1 MAKLDSEDELKRQ
14 MRRRLVGAV
23 ALVTALFIILPMLLQ
38 STPNPRE
45 GSLELRIPDKD
56 RAGAFTSQMVVA
68 ESAPEVTEPPA
79 APQEAAQP
87 ASAPADAAPSEPPP
101 KSVKSEGGKS
111 GAGKSEPG
119 KSAPAKTE
127 ATHKQAKPEPRQAD
141 DKVGEH
147 KPGFAVQVG
156 AFSHPDAARDLQE
169 RLRKQGWRVY
179 TEKAGGTVR
188 VRVGPYSSR
197 AAAEQALHQLTAQGM
212 QPAIVGEP

>member
-23 ALVTALFIILPMLLQ
+23 ALVTALFIILPMLLE

-68 ESAPEVTEPPA
+68 ESAPEVTTEPPAA

-87 ASAPADAAPSEPPP
+87 ASAPAAAVPSEPAKP
-101 KSVKSEGGKS
+101 VKQE
-111 GAGKSEPG
+111 AGKPV
-119 KSAPAKTE
+119 PAKPE
-127 ATHKQAKPEPRQAD
+127 AAHKQARPEHKQAEN
-141 DKVGEH
+141 KSAEH

-156 AFSHPDAARDLQE
+156 AFSHADTARELLE
-169 RLRKQGWRVY
+169 KLRKQGLHAY
-179 TEKAGGTVR
+179 TEKAGGTIR
-188 VRVGPYSSR
+188 VRVGPYPSR
-197 AAAEQALHQLTAQGM
+197 AAAEQVLHKLSAQGM

>member
-23 ALVTALFIILPMLLQ
+23 ALVTALIIILPMLLE

-68 ESAPEVTEPPA
+68 ESAPEVTPEPSA
-79 APQEAAQP
+79 GMQQEAVKVQA
-87 ASAPADAAPSEPPP
+87 ASAPVSAVP
-101 KSVKSEGGKS
+101 
-111 GAGKSEPG
+111 
-119 KSAPAKTE
+119 SAPAKPAKTE
-127 ATHKQAKPEPRQAD
+127 PVKSVPAKSEPAHKPAKPEQKAEER
-141 DKVGEH
+141 

-156 AFSHPDAARDLQE
+156 AFSHAAAARELLDK
-169 RLRKQGWRVY
+169 LRKQGWHAY
-179 TEKAGGTVR
+179 TEKAGATIR
-188 VRVGPYSSR
+188 VRVGPYPSHT
-197 AAAEQALHQLTAQGM
+197 AAEQALHKLEAQGM